1 MRLLSTGG
9 DGRDPM
15 GGEQPA
21 VFAAFPVFA
30 AWHHLRLTSY
40 PISKTLNKNRNL
52 TFHGLA

>member
-1 MRLLSTGG
+1 VVTAEVQWEVSSR
-9 DGRDPM
+9 
-15 GGEQPA
+15 QF
-21 VFAAFPVFA
+21 FAAFPVFA

>member
-1 MRLLSTGG
+1 
-9 DGRDPM
+9 M

-30 AWHHLRLTSY
+30 AWRHLRLTSY